1 MSSGNVTL
9 DRFRFQRMLKQ
20 LQSLEGRGTELVTV
34 YVPPNKRIHEVMT
47 DLRNE
52 YGTAVNIKSK
62 TTRKNVQDALTK
74 VMERLKLFKEI
85 PETGL
90 AIFAGTIASDQLGVG
105 DMQTFT
111 VIPPEPISI
120 YYYRCEHRFQLDPL
134 FEILEH
140 EDTYGILVMDSKDAT
155 FALLKGQRADIVK
168 DISSGVAGKTRA
180 GGQSSRR
187 YERLRDM
194 YLNEYF
200 QRVGQ
205 YMTDIFLNVPNLKGI
220 IVGGPGPTK
229 EDWLKGGFLH
239 HELRDKV
246 LTTVDT
252 GYTGHEGVKE
262 VVNRSRSF
270 IEHVRYMQERKV
282 VQEFLKHLGEDDG
295 LATYGEEEVIQ
306 ALKSMNVYTVLVSEE
321 VKRWYV
327 TLTCKS
333 CGYRETRIVDMD
345 QWPQFEQELSAL
357 KCLKCGEGQYEIA
370 QKDGVPEREDLIEV
384 LVKMAQ
390 AAEAKLEVVSTQ
402 TEEGEM
408 LYKSFGG
415 IAAVTKYRTY

>member
-1 MSSGNVTL
+1 MSSGNTTL
-9 DRFRFQRMLKQ
+9 DRFRFQRMLEQ
-20 LQSLEGRGTELVTV
+20 LEELEGRGTELVTV
-34 YVPPNKRIHEVMT
+34 YIPPSKRIHEVMT

-74 VMERLKLFKEI
+74 VMERLKLFKDI

-120 YYYRCEHRFQLDPL
+120 YYYRCEHRFQLNPL

-140 EDTYGILVMDSKDAT
+140 EDTFGILVMDAKDAT
-155 FALLKGQRADIVK
+155 FAVLKGQRADIVK

-187 YERLRDM
+187 YERLREM
-194 YLNEYF
+194 HLNEYY
-200 QRVGQ
+200 QRVGG

-220 IVGGPGPTK
+220 ILGGPGPTK
-229 EDWLKGGFLH
+229 EDWLKGSYLH

-270 IEHVRYMQERKV
+270 LEQVRYMQERKV

-306 ALKSMNVYTVLVSEE
+306 ALKSVNVYTVLVSDEI
-321 VKRWYV
+321 KRWYV

-333 CGYRETRIVDMD
+333 CGYKENRVVDMAEWD
-345 QWPQFEQELSAL
+345 SFEQKLPELR
-357 KCLKCGEGQYEIA
+357 CLKCGEGTYDVAE
-370 QKDGVPEREDLIEV
+370 KEDLIEV
-384 LVKMAQ
+384 LVKLAQ
-390 AAEAKLEVVSTQ
+390 TAEAKLEVVSTQ

-408 LYKSFGG
+408 LYRSFGG
-415 IAAVTKYRTY
+415 IAAVTKYRIY